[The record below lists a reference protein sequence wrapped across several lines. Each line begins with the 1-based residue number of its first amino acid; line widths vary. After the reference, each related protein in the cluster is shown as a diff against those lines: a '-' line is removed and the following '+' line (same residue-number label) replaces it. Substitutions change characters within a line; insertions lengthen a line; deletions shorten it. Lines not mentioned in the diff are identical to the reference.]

1 VVRGLSREN
10 LEKSERVDG
19 TRFNLDIV
27 VEISKLLDEERF
39 ALLCALLRGV
49 NRVEVFRGAIDCDEE
64 GEHGER
70 GVFHAP
76 IITHSRRIARGK
88 KKKFRS

>member
-1 VVRGLSREN
+1 MR
-10 LEKSERVDG
+10 KSEREDR

-27 VEISKLLDEERF
+27 VVISKLLDEKRF
-39 ALLCALLRGV
+39 ALLSGFTRAV

-64 GEHGER
+64 GEHGKVS

-76 IITHSRRIARGK
+76 IITHSRRITRGK
-88 KKKFRS
+88 KKKDFA